1 MGERSEQMRAY
12 RDALDR
18 HGIPWAD
25 DTTDTGEV
33 GGFRMRIERTATE
46 LDGERVSVI
55 WGWQQGPD
63 GRRRG
68 ATIGWPAYL
77 EVWYRPVHAEPLAAT
92 LDDIMREVFGVREGS
107 R

>member
-25 DTTDTGEV
+25 DTTDTGNV
-33 GGFRMRIERTATE
+33 GGYRMRIERTKTE
-46 LDGERVSVI
+46 LDGETVSVI
-55 WGWQQGPD
+55 WGWQEVRGD
-63 GRRRG
+63 RRRG
-68 ATIGWPAYL
+68 ATIGWPCFL
-77 EVWYRPVHAEPLAAT
+77 ELWYEPLNPEPVGAT
-92 LDDIMREVFGVREGS
+92 VADILREVFGVREVS